1 MDPMDSAA
9 IETRL
14 HGFFAQAE
22 GPEIAAAWLFGSVA
36 RGTAGPDSDVDVGI
50 LYSDEPPRTLAGM
63 GLDLEGDLE
72 RLLDLPVQVVVLNR
86 APVDLIARV
95 LRDGKLLFEGNAS
108 KRVRFEVRSRME
120 LWDLEPFLLR
130 YRGLEERKS

>member
-1 MDPMDSAA
+1 MDPVA

-14 HGFFAQAE
+14 RDFFAQAE

-36 RGTAGPDSDVDVGI
+36 RGTPRPGSDVDVGI
-50 LYSDEPPRTLAGM
+50 LYTDEPPRTLAGL

-86 APVDLIARV
+86 APVDLIVRV
-95 LRDGKLLFEGNAS
+95 LRDGKLLFEGNVS

-120 LWDLEPFLLR
+120 FWDLEPLLLR